1 MDILCRTRYAVFWGD
16 SMKKPFLEGGQIVN
30 THGIKGEVKV
40 VSWCDTPETL
50 AGVPVYH
57 IDGAPRKVRA
67 ARVHQGN
74 VLALLEGVE
83 DVNAAMLLKGKTVLL
98 RREDLPAP
106 PGGYFLADLL
116 GLAVVDAATGERLGE
131 LSDILFPSSQSV
143 YVVKGE
149 REWMIPAV
157 PEFIESVDVDGG
169 FMKVNL
175 IEGM

>member
-1 MDILCRTRYAVFWGD
+1 
-16 SMKKPFLEGGQIVN
+16 MKKPFLEGGQIVN
-30 THGIKGEVKV
+30 THGIRGEVKI

-50 AGVPVYH
+50 AGIPVYH
-57 IDGAPRKVRA
+57 IDGAPVKVRA

-83 DVNAAMLLKGKTVLL
+83 DVNAAMRFKGKTVLL

-116 GLAVVDAATGERLGE
+116 GLTVTDAATGETLGE
-131 LSDILFPSSQSV
+131 LADILYPSAQRV

-149 REWMIPAV
+149 REIMIPAV

-169 FMKVNL
+169 VMRVRL

>member
-1 MDILCRTRYAVFWGD
+1 
-16 SMKKPFLEGGQIVN
+16 MKKAFLEGGQIVN
-30 THGIKGEVKV
+30 THGIRGEVKI

-50 AGVPVYH
+50 AGIPVYH
-57 IDGAPRKVRA
+57 IDGAPVKVRA

-83 DVNAAMLLKGKTVLL
+83 DVNAAMRFKGKTVLL

-116 GLAVVDAATGERLGE
+116 GLTVTDAATGETLGE
-131 LSDILFPSSQSV
+131 LADILFPSSQSV
-143 YVVKGE
+143 YVVRGGE
-149 REWMIPAV
+149 RELMIPAV
-157 PEFIESVDVDGG
+157 PEFVESVDVDGG
-169 FMKVNL
+169 VMRVRL

>member
-1 MDILCRTRYAVFWGD
+1 
-16 SMKKPFLEGGQIVN
+16 MKKSFLEGGQIVN
-30 THGIKGEVKV
+30 THGIRGEVKI

-50 AGVPVYH
+50 AGIPVYH
-57 IDGAPRKVRA
+57 IDGAPVKVRA

-83 DVNAAMLLKGKTVLL
+83 DVNAAMRFKGKDVLL

-116 GLAVVDAATGERLGE
+116 GLTVLDAATGETLGE
-131 LSDILFPSSQSV
+131 LADILFPSSQSV

-149 REWMIPAV
+149 REHLIPAV
-157 PEFIESVDVDGG
+157 PEFIEDVDVDGG
-169 FMKVNL
+169 VMRVRL